1 MNKTQFIR
9 ELQRELGKDVTS
21 RQAEHALNAVLD
33 TIARSVRRRS
43 LVKFRGFGTFRVK
56 RRRARIVRHPENGG
70 RLLVHESK
78 TMKFRPSSLLWKRG
92 GISWFS
98 IHAGFPSVEGV
109 GKPFGSSCHFAIDF
123 SVRGGP

>member
-21 RQAEHALNAVLD
+21 RQAEHALNAVLE

-56 RRRARIVRHPENGG
+56 RRRAIR
-70 RLLVHESK
+70 K
-78 TMKFRPSSLLWKRG
+78 TA
-92 GISWFS
+92 
-98 IHAGFPSVEGV
+98 AGCWCMNR
-109 GKPFGSSCHFAIDF
+109 KP
-123 SVRGGP
+123 

>member
-56 RRRARIVRHPENGG
+56 
-70 RLLVHESK
+70 
-78 TMKFRPSSLLWKRG
+78 
-92 GISWFS
+92 
-98 IHAGFPSVEGV
+98 
-109 GKPFGSSCHFAIDF
+109 PFGSSCHFAIDF

>member
-9 ELQRELGKDVTS
+9 ELQRELGNDVTS
-21 RQAEHALNAVLD
+21 RQAEHALNAVLE
-33 TIARSVRRRS
+33 TIARAVRRRS

-78 TMKFRPSSLLWKRG
+78 TMKFRPSSLLWKEEGKRSG
-92 GISWFS
+92 TPVILPLTS
-98 IHAGFPSVEGV
+98 PSVEALNVDKAGAFL
-109 GKPFGSSCHFAIDF
+109 PA
-123 SVRGGP
+123 

>member
-21 RQAEHALNAVLD
+21 RQAEHALNAVLE

-78 TMKFRPSSLLWKRG
+78 TL
-92 GISWFS
+92 
-98 IHAGFPSVEGV
+98 FPSVEGV

-123 SVRGGP
+123 PVRGGP

>member
-43 LVKFRGFGTFRVK
+43 LVKFRGTFRVK

-78 TMKFRPSSLLWKRG
+78 TMKFRPSSLLWK
-92 GISWFS
+92 
-98 IHAGFPSVEGV
+98 E
-109 GKPFGSSCHFAIDF
+109 
-123 SVRGGP
+123 

>member
-21 RQAEHALNAVLD
+21 RQAEHALNAVLE

-56 RRRARIVRHPENGG
+56 RRHPENGG

-78 TMKFRPSSLLWKRG
+78 TMKFRPSSLLWK
-92 GISWFS
+92 
-98 IHAGFPSVEGV
+98 E
-109 GKPFGSSCHFAIDF
+109 
-123 SVRGGP
+123 

>member
-56 RRRARIVRHPENGG
+56 HRRARIVRHPENGG

-78 TMKFRPSSLLWKRG
+78 TMKFTPLPFCGRSR
-92 GISWFS
+92 
-98 IHAGFPSVEGV
+98 
-109 GKPFGSSCHFAIDF
+109 KPFGSSCHFAIDF
-123 SVRGGP
+123 LVRGGP

>member
-21 RQAEHALNAVLD
+21 RQAEHALNAVLE

-43 LVKFRGFGTFRVK
+43 LVKFRGFGTFRVLVSLNSLLEQNGSI
-56 RRRARIVRHPENGG
+56 RLLTGERIVRHPENGG

-78 TMKFRPSSLLWKRG
+78 TMKFRPSSLLWK
-92 GISWFS
+92 
-98 IHAGFPSVEGV
+98 E
-109 GKPFGSSCHFAIDF
+109 
-123 SVRGGP
+123 

>member
-9 ELQRELGKDVTS
+9 ELQRELGNDVTS
-21 RQAEHALNAVLD
+21 RQAEHALNAVLE
-33 TIARSVRRRS
+33 TIARAVRRRS

-78 TMKFRPSSLLWKRG
+78 TMKFRPL
-92 GISWFS
+92 
-98 IHAGFPSVEGV
+98 FPSVEGV
-109 GKPFGSSCHFAIDF
+109 GETLGNSCHFAIDF
-123 SVRGGP
+123 PVRGGP

>member
-9 ELQRELGKDVTS
+9 ELQHELGNDVTS
-21 RQAEHALNAVLD
+21 RQAEHALNAV
-33 TIARSVRRRS
+33 

-78 TMKFRPSSLLWKRG
+78 TMKFRPSSLLWK
-92 GISWFS
+92 
-98 IHAGFPSVEGV
+98 E
-109 GKPFGSSCHFAIDF
+109 
-123 SVRGGP
+123 

>member
-9 ELQRELGKDVTS
+9 ELQRELGNDVTS
-21 RQAEHALNAVLD
+21 RQAEHALNAVLE

-70 RLLVHESK
+70 RLLGHESK
-78 TMKFRPSSLLWKRG
+78 TMKFRPSSLLWK
-92 GISWFS
+92 
-98 IHAGFPSVEGV
+98 E
-109 GKPFGSSCHFAIDF
+109 
-123 SVRGGP
+123 

>member
-21 RQAEHALNAVLD
+21 RQAEHALNAVLE

-78 TMKFRPSSLLWKRG
+78 TMKFRPSSLLWKEYGKRSG
-92 GISWFS
+92 TPVILPLTS
-98 IHAGFPSVEGV
+98 PSVEALNVDKAGAFL
-109 GKPFGSSCHFAIDF
+109 PA
-123 SVRGGP
+123 

>member
-21 RQAEHALNAVLD
+21 RQAEHALE

-78 TMKFRPSSLLWKRG
+78 TMKFRPSSLLWK
-92 GISWFS
+92 
-98 IHAGFPSVEGV
+98 E
-109 GKPFGSSCHFAIDF
+109 
-123 SVRGGP
+123 

>member
-9 ELQRELGKDVTS
+9 ELQRELGEGVD
-21 RQAEHALNAVLD
+21 AAAAAL
-33 TIARSVRRRS
+33 RSVRRRS

-78 TMKFRPSSLLWKRG
+78 TMKFRPSSLLWK
-92 GISWFS
+92 
-98 IHAGFPSVEGV
+98 E
-109 GKPFGSSCHFAIDF
+109 
-123 SVRGGP
+123 